1 MIGYGGKA
9 PDGDKVYN
17 WTVGV
22 NGVEMHD
29 LPEAPATADSLP
41 ELWKWQRSSSTL
53 KWAGATS
60 ERSKSVDQEQKAK
73 A

>member
-41 ELWKWQRSSSTL
+41 EL
-53 KWAGATS
+53 
-60 ERSKSVDQEQKAK
+60 
-73 A
+73 